1 VEEEVLLPKIIV
13 QMETSQQATMMA
25 LVGHQ
30 MNKKQQLETTQKI
43 QHQMIR

>member
-1 VEEEVLLPKIIV
+1 MEVEVQLPKTIV
-13 QMETSQQATMMA
+13 LTETSQQAIMMA

-30 MNKKQQLETTQKI
+30 MNKKQQLETMQKI